1 MLIYETIIGGIGW
14 LLLQTLNGK
23 TTSFLTQN
31 KWEKSKGKKSFDSL
45 SLSFCQKPSKKCH
58 SFSIQLIVL
67 IIPCPP
73 ITMYNEIR

>member
-45 SLSFCQKPSKKCH
+45 SLSF
-58 SFSIQLIVL
+58 
-67 IIPCPP
+67 
-73 ITMYNEIR
+73 